1 MGRVVATSANRRR
14 MKGRAARTPQVAL
27 EMPSWFEIPLSQ
39 QQLFMAMKTSWRV
52 ATSRS
57 SRMANG
63 KSSLVAR

>member
-1 MGRVVATSANRRR
+1 
-14 MKGRAARTPQVAL
+14 L